1 MNKLIFKIEYLNSLL
16 PTILLLLIFAIWE
29 FLVEIKEI
37 PSYILPAP
45 TFIFQTLISDWS
57 ILFPSMINT
66 LEIALVGFALAG
78 LGGIAL
84 ALFLSYSKNLQ
95 NAFLPLAVILQV
107 TPIIAISPLIII
119 YVESTYIAL
128 LICVWLVAFFPVLTN
143 AIFGLNTI
151 NTELIDLF
159 RLYNA
164 TKFKTLLYLRIPSAI
179 PSIVAG
185 LKIAAGLSLIGAIVA
200 EFAAGSGGSNS
211 GLAFRILEAGYRLNI
226 SRMFACLVLLA
237 IIGIIFHKSLE
248 IISQLVLKKWN
259 NF

>member
-1 MNKLIFKIEYLNSLL
+1 MNKLIFKTEYLNSLL
-16 PTILLLLIFAIWE
+16 PTILLLLILMIWE
-29 FLVEIKEI
+29 LLVEIKEI

-45 TFIFQTLISDWS
+45 TFIFKTLINDWS

-66 LEIALVGFALAG
+66 LEIALVGFVLAG
-78 LGGIAL
+78 FGGIAL

-164 TKFKTLLYLRIPSAI
+164 TKFKT
-179 PSIVAG
+179 
-185 LKIAAGLSLIGAIVA
+185 K
-200 EFAAGSGGSNS
+200 
-211 GLAFRILEAGYRLNI
+211 
-226 SRMFACLVLLA
+226 
-237 IIGIIFHKSLE
+237 
-248 IISQLVLKKWN
+248 
-259 NF
+259 